1 MATLL
6 KDYHLSLTHIVFLG
20 VRKDCQKSI
29 SLYLS
34 HAAHFTIRFRTIG
47 GNNFY
52 RFYALLTK
60 LREDLL
66 SWGGDYRRFM
76 PCAVASGQKGQQL
89 YFLKNTENCLIIAS
103 AETRGVT
110 PLHRRVG

>member
-29 SLYLS
+29 SLYLL

-52 RFYALLTK
+52 RF
-60 LREDLL
+60 
-66 SWGGDYRRFM
+66 M
-76 PCAVASGQKGQQL
+76 PCLRSFVKTSSRGEATIVASCRVPSLVL
-89 YFLKNTENCLIIAS
+89 YAYVYFI
-103 AETRGVT
+103 
-110 PLHRRVG
+110 